1 MPAHPNFFLREM
13 NKLSEEQGFRFSSD
27 PKDFNALNEWD
38 RAICEIK
45 DGNKGGVFQ
54 VQQMPGC
61 CAVLTVFYVYP
72 RPMVQE
78 QFIATLDKIELAAK
92 KAGFGSLLMAQT
104 GKFEDWNWLD
114 GWEIS
119 ESFIN
124 AKSGN
129 GVMYL
134 TKDLEQP
141 GKVKGLEF

>member
-1 MPAHPNFFLREM
+1 M
-13 NKLSEEQGFRFSSD
+13 NKLADEQGFWFSSD
-27 PKDFNALNEWD
+27 PGFFDGRNEWD

-78 QFIATLDKIELAAK
+78 QFLVILNKIELAAK

-104 GKFEDWNWLD
+104 GKLEDWLWLD
-114 GWEIS
+114 WEIS
-119 ESFIN
+119 QPFMN

-129 GVMYL
+129 NVMYL
-134 TKDLEQP
+134 TKDLNQP